1 MSYNLSGKEQKAM
14 EKTISQIAKKHGVT
28 EAEVRRDITELI
40 VESMKNA
47 QADPVA
53 RELWKCCPCA
63 GDIPTP
69 EEFIFWTSCRVLD
82 GMEQDGLKIREVNT
96 K

>member
-1 MSYNLSGKEQKAM
+1 M

-28 EAEVRRDITELI
+28 EVEVRRDITELI
-40 VESMKNA
+40 VESIKASEN
-47 QADPVA
+47 DPVA
-53 RELWKCCPCA
+53 RELWRACPCA

-82 GMEQDGLKIREVNT
+82 GMEQGGLKVREINT